1 MEKVRVTVL
10 KRFMDKYDNTH
21 RYEVGEE
28 REFEAARADDLIKR
42 GLAVPVDI
50 PVKNSDAGVADS
62 EDTASTEDKIGGNT
76 VLKAKQ
82 KRK

>member
-10 KRFMDKYDNTH
+10 KRFMDKYDHTA

-42 GLAVPVDI
+42 GLAAPVDI
-50 PVKNSDAGVADS
+50 PVKNSDAGKADS
-62 EDTASTEDKIGGNT
+62 EDTASIEGRIDSNT